1 MQAGMRKK
9 ELMERISGQN
19 PNQTPQTP
27 IPTPNPTPAAQPPQ
41 PVPSLISNGTP
52 QNPSTGLSSP
62 RPTVK
67 ARLQNTKPL
76 AQTSGW
82 SGPQK
87 QQSAGPDA
95 SQQGQWQPQ
104 QKRTMTPQ
112 NSQRQG
118 AAQISPLEEPLGQP
132 QPGGKRTVMQR
143 ASSTESP
150 QVPQKVRVVKRLGE
164 VVVRGRA
171 RGRGGGRVMMQQNPR
186 AQDCQRSTVCIEGL
200 STTTTN
206 KQLTN
211 LLNSIGPVEMFTM
224 LPEQRKA
231 IAKFVNPQHAA
242 SFQHSFHRYTFKLIL
257 NWIVLCVYTQ
267 CMKM

>member
-19 PNQTPQTP
+19 PNQTPQIQ

-52 QNPSTGLSSP
+52 QNPLTGLSSP
-62 RPTVK
+62 RPNVK

-104 QKRTMTPQ
+104 QKSTMTQQ
-112 NSQRQG
+112 NTQRQG
-118 AAQISPLEEPLGQP
+118 AAQTSPLEGPLGQP

-143 ASSTESP
+143 ASSIESP
-150 QVPQKVRVVKRLGE
+150 QVPQKVRVVKLLGE
-164 VVVRGRA
+164 VSEFVI
-171 RGRGGGRVMMQQNPR
+171 
-186 AQDCQRSTVCIEGL
+186 S
-200 STTTTN
+200 
-206 KQLTN
+206 
-211 LLNSIGPVEMFTM
+211 LNSKCD
-224 LPEQRKA
+224 L
-231 IAKFVNPQHAA
+231 
-242 SFQHSFHRYTFKLIL
+242 
-257 NWIVLCVYTQ
+257 
-267 CMKM
+267 

>member
-27 IPTPNPTPAAQPPQ
+27 NPTQYPAAQPPA

-52 QNPSTGLSSP
+52 QNPSSGLSSP
-62 RPTVK
+62 RPNVK
-67 ARLQNTKPL
+67 ARLQNTNPQ

-87 QQSAGPDA
+87 QQNAGPEA

-112 NSQRQG
+112 NTQRQG
-118 AAQISPLEEPLGQP
+118 AAQTSPSEGAVGQP

-143 ASSTESP
+143 TNSIESP
-150 QVPQKVRVVKRLGE
+150 QVPQKVRVVKLQGE
-164 VVVRGRA
+164 VSEFVTG
-171 RGRGGGRVMMQQNPR
+171 
-186 AQDCQRSTVCIEGL
+186 
-200 STTTTN
+200 
-206 KQLTN
+206 
-211 LLNSIGPVEMFTM
+211 LNSRGDLSSSYALDF
-224 LPEQRKA
+224 
-231 IAKFVNPQHAA
+231 F
-242 SFQHSFHRYTFKLIL
+242 
-257 NWIVLCVYTQ
+257 
-267 CMKM
+267 